1 MIEHRMSEINGLSN
15 GLYLIEPLV
24 NKLLGI
30 NDDPRLGD
38 ECL

>member
-1 MIEHRMSEINGLSN
+1 MIEHRISEIN

-30 NDDPRLGD
+30 NDDPRLGG